1 MKSWITQLRKG
12 LLEYCILSVLRHRE
26 GYGYEVVIRLKC
38 IDELVVTESTIYPI
52 LSRLKRDGHL
62 QVRSEPSPSGPLR
75 RYFSLTSL
83 GKQHLQSMDTYWDA
97 LNISISNLRTNPMQ
111 KS

>member
-12 LLEYCILSVLRHRE
+12 LLEYCILSVLRHQE
-26 GYGYEVVIRLKC
+26 GYGYEVVIRLKS
-38 IDELVVTESTIYPI
+38 IDELVVTESTVYPI

-62 QVRSEPSPSGPLR
+62 RVRSEPSPSGPPR

-83 GKQHLQSMDTYWDA
+83 GKQHLQSMDTYWDS
-97 LNISISNLRTNPMQ
+97 LHISISNLRTNPIQ

>member
-62 QVRSEPSPSGPLR
+62 QVRSEPSPSGPPR